1 MRTTRFGYALL
12 GLALTACGG
21 GGGGGGSSGGT
32 DPAPSNGMQLSFA
45 PAALG
50 TTVYQGESDVFE
62 VKAQAG
68 GVLPAAGTRVNAAVI
83 DSSGVFE
90 HTDITRTGD
99 TTFTGK
105 FVLSRRLSAGTHS
118 GAVEVRVCEDDP
130 LTCAKPVSGSPWR
143 LRYQFNVRSQTDA
156 RELAKLPDVSNYAG
170 SPSHNALT
178 SATLDPSKITRRWS
192 HDKRLSDR
200 LPALGGGRMFVIT
213 DGDAGGSMKLAA
225 YSERDGSAVW
235 GRNLDEVAISAP
247 TFADDRLYVITRKQQ
262 SNAWRMTLRGF
273 NAETGA
279 PFASLELG
287 PLSDFP
293 ANPVV
298 KDGKVYLCKLNE
310 WFEFALVRVDG
321 RTLAEEWSRP
331 FDWNDDN
338 KALCTPAVDSRYA
351 YVPRQNALQVIDVGS
366 GQLAFSIPGPAG
378 IPSISSKQAPV
389 LGPNGRVYVNA
400 GKGLIA
406 FDTDKR
412 SVAWHLETR
421 PGQYPVARGDAVY
434 LANESG
440 FVALSAETG
449 KLLWS
454 WSSMIGLASD
464 LSANFM
470 IFGNHA
476 LVSNGSFTQAV
487 DLGTRQAVWSDQGG
501 GSLALSPNGAL
512 YVQRQSFIDGFR
524 VFNLN

>member
-12 GLALTACGG
+12 GLVLTACGG
-21 GGGGGGSSGGT
+21 GGGGGSGDGT
-32 DPAPSNGMQLSFA
+32 GPAPSNGMQLSFA
-45 PAALG
+45 PGSLAA
-50 TTVYQGESDVFE
+50 TVYQGEPDVFD

-83 DSSGVFE
+83 DAAGVFE
-90 HTDITRTGD
+90 YTDITRTSD

-118 GAVEVRVCEDDP
+118 GALEVRVCEDDP

-192 HDKRLSDR
+192 HERPVSDR
-200 LPALGGGRMFVIT
+200 LPALGGGRMFVVS
-213 DGDAGGSMKLAA
+213 DGGMKLAA

-247 TFADDRLYVITRKQQ
+247 TFADDRLYVTTRKQQ
-262 SNAWRMTLRGF
+262 SNAWRMTLRSF
-273 NAETGA
+273 DAETGA
-279 PFASLELG
+279 PLASLELG

-293 ANPVV
+293 ASPLV
-298 KDGKVYLCKLNE
+298 KDGKVYLCKIDE
-310 WFEFALVRVDG
+310 MFYQYALIRADG
-321 RTLAEEWSRP
+321 RTLAQEWSRA

-366 GQLAFSIPGPAG
+366 GQLAFSIPAPAG
-378 IPSISSKQAPV
+378 IPSISSKEAPV

-434 LANESG
+434 LAHEQG
-440 FVALSAETG
+440 FVALSAESG
-449 KLLWS
+449 KLQWY
-454 WSSMIGLASD
+454 WTNMIGMTND
-464 LSANFM
+464 LSDNFL

-476 LVSNGSFTQAV
+476 LISNSGYTQAV
-487 DLGTRQAVWSDQGG
+487 DLGTRQVVWSDQGG
-501 GSLALSPNGAL
+501 GALALSPNGAL
-512 YVQRQSFIDGFR
+512 YARRQSFNVGFR

>member
-1 MRTTRFGYALL
+1 
-12 GLALTACGG
+12 
-21 GGGGGGSSGGT
+21 
-32 DPAPSNGMQLSFA
+32 MQLSFA
-45 PAALG
+45 PASLD

-62 VKAQAG
+62 VRAQAG

-83 DSSGVFE
+83 DAAGVFE

-105 FVLSRRLSAGTHS
+105 FVLSRRLGAGTHS

-143 LRYQFNVRSQTDA
+143 LRYQFTVRSQADA

-192 HDKRLSDR
+192 HERPVSDR
-200 LPALGGGRMFVIT
+200 LPALGGGRMFVVT
-213 DGDAGGSMKLAA
+213 GSDAGFGSMKLAA
-225 YSERDGSAVW
+225 YSERDGSTVW
-235 GRNLDEVAISAP
+235 GRELAEEAISAP
-247 TFADDRLYVITRKQQ
+247 AFADDRLYLITRTLQA
-262 SNAWRMTLRGF
+262 NARRMTLRSF
-273 NAETGA
+273 DAETGA
-279 PFASLELG
+279 PIASLELG
-287 PLSDFP
+287 PASDFP
-293 ANPVV
+293 ASPVV

-310 WFEFALVRVDG
+310 WFEYALVRVDG
-321 RTLAEEWSRP
+321 RTLAEEWARP

-366 GQLAFSIPGPAG
+366 GQLAFSIPAPAG
-378 IPSISSKQAPV
+378 IPSISSKQPPV
-389 LGPNGRVYVNA
+389 LGLNGRVYVNA

-421 PGQYPVARGDAVY
+421 PGQYPVARGEALY

-440 FVALSAETG
+440 FVAIAADTG
-449 KLLWS
+449 KLLWTWYS
-454 WSSMIGLASD
+454 TLGMASD
-464 LSANFM
+464 LSANLL

-476 LVSNGSFTQAV
+476 LFSNAGVTQAV
-487 DLGTRQAVWSDQGG
+487 DLSTHQAVWSDQGG

-512 YVQRQSFIDGFR
+512 YAQRRDLNLGFR